1 MGCRC
6 QPEKHE
12 HYLAL
17 EERLWNVHHAGE
29 PMPGAKQADED
40 GDIIMEGSR
49 ADISKNP
56 KCPITGVEASPLPM
70 QLAARPCLIGSMASA
85 CVVWQSIEGH
95 LGAVHLRKETDV
107 LLRILHEPPC
117 VADAAAPGSSC
128 G

>member
-1 MGCRC
+1 MDLCLNCFCMGRRC

-29 PMPGAKQADED
+29 PMPGAEQADED

-56 KCPITGVEASPLPM
+56 KCPITGVEASPLLPF
-70 QLAARPCLIGSMASA
+70 P
-85 CVVWQSIEGH
+85 
-95 LGAVHLRKETDV
+95 DV
-107 LLRILHEPPC
+107 LTAGLSSEGTHGVSLCC
-117 VADAAAPGSSC
+117 VAVR
-128 G
+128 